1 MQKNIMND
9 LYKTIV
15 KLEQYISK
23 IILFFIIG
31 LTFIAAMSRAFNFPL
46 PWSIDVILL
55 LFCWFAFFAAS
66 QATRRKA
73 NLGVDIIVRHLPK
86 TVQNIIDLIN
96 KLLITFFLICMGYSS
111 LRLSITN
118 VKRLITSLDISYS
131 FITASLF
138 VGCVLMTISEIIQIV
153 ERIQIMREKAEE
165 ENFKSVK
172 TD

>member
-96 KLLITFFLICMGYSS
+96 KLLITFFFDMHGIQFTQ
-111 LRLSITN
+111 IIHN
-118 VKRLITSLDISYS
+118 KR
-131 FITASLF
+131 
-138 VGCVLMTISEIIQIV
+138 
-153 ERIQIMREKAEE
+153 K
-165 ENFKSVK
+165 K
-172 TD
+172 TDNIFRYQLFFYYCLFICWMCAYDYFGNYSNCRTDSNNARKS